1 LQDFA
6 NQGWFRNGTVSS
18 IAMSPSLASSPIRAT
33 FPETNIAKKPSPPPT
48 ITTRPAAARGRQ
60 NSTQSTAEKRA
71 PSVTATKQN
80 GNGTP
85 DLAATAIVTGKT
97 IPDIKTTM
105 KETPSNAKGEIV
117 MEDGGREEPPVIGSI
132 VIGGRKDSTAT
143 KREDIETTG
152 DIMQGIQT
160 TSVTTTKSGRASKPS
175 TPAIPSFPEPVRS
188 RSSRAVLENASS
200 NKRSHKKGAG
210 AAAQLLAQQNT
221 EAEDSASNMQDDDE
235 EAEVDADEPTYCYC
249 NGVSY
254 GEMVGCDADG
264 CEREWFHLECV
275 GLKVAPKINGQLLV
289 SNIPLNTNKCS
300 EMVLRRLQ
308 RKDASQTLWNTA
320 MSITELE

>member
-1 LQDFA
+1 
-6 NQGWFRNGTVSS
+6 
-18 IAMSPSLASSPIRAT
+18 MSPSLASSPIRAT

-221 EAEDSASNMQDDDE
+221 EAEDSASNMQD
-235 EAEVDADEPTYCYC
+235 